1 MEQAKEKVSMDLIY
15 LLSTMLIC
23 RSMKQ
28 SVRLERDFPT
38 RFCKQLMTSSKI
50 RYHNSSQINTE
61 LQMVVKCLMCGSTL
75 AQCGRLRAQIFR
87 YIFQ

>member
-1 MEQAKEKVSMDLIY
+1 MEQAKEKVFMDLIY
-15 LLSTMLIC
+15 SLSTMLIC

-28 SVRLERDFPT
+28 SVRLERDFLT

-50 RYHNSSQINTE
+50 RYRNSSQMSTE
-61 LQMVVKCLMCGSTL
+61 RRMAVKFLMCGSTL
-75 AQCGRLRAQIFR
+75 AQCGRLRAQTFR